1 MESFSSHNEK
11 FLRSVVEITPFPIG
25 VYVGNELRIVLANNA
40 MLDTWGKGNDV
51 VGKLYTEI
59 LPELENQ
66 EIFDQIRNVLRTA
79 QAFHAKDAR
88 VDLVIDGILK
98 THYFNY
104 SFNPLHDDEGNVYGV
119 VNTGADVTDLNTSRR
134 QTKEAEMR
142 LRLMVESADLGVY
155 EADLLTNEIV
165 TSEKFNQI
173 WGVEGVPDQEEIVQR
188 IHPDDLPVREEAHNK
203 YHETGKINYEIRLYH
218 KDETL
223 HWIKVNGK
231 IIKNEKG
238 IAVTLIAISQDTTVH
253 KQFTQQLAELVEQ
266 RTIDLQR
273 SNGDLTQFAHIVS
286 HDLKEPMRKVKIFN
300 DILKNRFAHD
310 LDAKGKE
317 YIQKVQ
323 LAADR
328 MMLIVDDV
336 LTYSTM
342 NSSGYPPEKIDLNEI
357 IENIKTDLE
366 LVIHEKQAIL
376 IRDELPEIEG
386 AHILIHQLF
395 YNLINNA
402 LKFSKAKEPPR
413 VSISS
418 SIIKKGNEEYVKV
431 IIKDN
436 GIGIDQEDAER
447 IFDAFQRLHS
457 KEEYEGTGLGLS
469 LCRKIAERHQGTI
482 LASGK
487 KDEGSEFSVCL
498 PLKQT
503 NKSSI

>member
-1 MESFSSHNEK
+1 MESFSAHNEN

-25 VYVGNELRIVLANNA
+25 VYVGSELRIVLANQT

-51 VGKLYTEI
+51 LGKRYTEI

-66 EIFDQIRNVLRTA
+66 DIFDQIKNVLRTGEA
-79 QAFHAKDAR
+79 YHAKDSR
-88 VDLVIDGILK
+88 VDLVIDGILT

-104 SFNPLHDDEGNVYGV
+104 SFSPLLDDEGNVYGV
-119 VNTGADVTDLNTSRR
+119 VNTGVDVTDLNLARKKTE
-134 QTKEAEMR
+134 EAEMR

-155 EADLLTNEIV
+155 EADLLTNEIT

-173 WGVEGVPDQEEIVQR
+173 WDVKGSADPAEIIQR
-188 IHPDDLPVREEAHNK
+188 IHPDDRSVREEAHK
-203 YHETGKINYEIRLYH
+203 QYSLTGQVFYEIRLYH
-218 KDETL
+218 RDESL

-231 IIKNEKG
+231 IVKNESG
-238 IAVTLIAISQDTTVH
+238 IPVTLVAISQDTTVQR
-253 KQFTQQLAELVEQ
+253 QFTQQLAELVEQ
-266 RTIDLQR
+266 RTVDLQR

-300 DILKNRFAHD
+300 DILKNRFSHD

-376 IRDELPEIEG
+376 IKDELPAIEG
-386 AHILIHQLF
+386 APVLIHQLF

-402 LKFSKAKEPPR
+402 LKFSKAQEPPR

-418 SIIKKGNEEYVKV
+418 SIVKKGEMEYVEV
-431 IIKDN
+431 VIKDN

-469 LCRKIAERHQGTI
+469 LCRKIAERHQGSI

-487 KDEGSEFSVCL
+487 KDEGSAFSVWL
-498 PLKQT
+498 PLKQV